1 VSAERMRLTILATEL
16 AEAVAK
22 DQQPEHGGC
31 DVSAGMFGPNA
42 SDWLRERE
50 RDNRDAVRWRKLRA
64 QCGYWQNGSDTTVTL
79 SQDDATRSCFI
90 KVGKQTY
97 GTDGSTIEGLV
108 DQHFKEDDN
117 L

>member
-1 VSAERMRLTILATEL
+1 MSAERMRLTILATEL

-42 SDWLRERE
+42 SAWLRERE
-50 RDNRDAVRWRKLRA
+50 RDHRDAVRWRKLRA
-64 QCGYWQNGSDTTVTL
+64 QCGYWQNSTETTVKL
-79 SQDDATRSCFI
+79 AQDDATRSCFI
-90 KVGKQTY
+90 TVGKTEY
-97 GTDGSTIEGLV
+97 GTDRSTFEGII
-108 DQHFKEDDN
+108 DTHFKEDDN